1 MTRIISF
8 SLGNIWRW
16 SKSRNRDKLI
26 AYAKKLKI
34 GGVEIIFSSKEE
46 LYKFK
51 LSKDNERWL
60 KNLDYVTIHAPFKLV
75 RKADNEE
82 EIIKQLKIIAE
93 LYTKFN
99 AKNVI
104 IHPQDLPSPNILNQ
118 FNFNVSTE
126 NLPKKRKITIS
137 KLRRVFKKYPKI
149 GLCLD
154 VSHAYLWSKYETLKL
169 IRAFE
174 EKITQI
180 HFSGTY
186 RKRDHQS
193 LRIVSEDFIFSIEP
207 IFKLNVPIIIEE
219 DIRIKSNKFLHEE
232 INFIKNMFRK

>member
-1 MTRIISF
+1 MTRVIGF
-8 SLGNIWRW
+8 ALGNIWRW
-16 SKSRNRDKLI
+16 SKSQNRDDLI
-26 AYAKKLKI
+26 TYAKKLKVD
-34 GGVEIIFSSKEE
+34 GVEITFSSKEE
-46 LYKFK
+46 LYEFK
-51 LSKDNERWL
+51 LSKKNERWL
-60 KNLDYVTIHAPFKLV
+60 KNLDYVTIHAPFRLV

-82 EIIKQLKIIAE
+82 EIIKQLKIIAK
-93 LYTKFN
+93 LYTKLN

-137 KLRRVFKKYPKI
+137 KLRNIFKKYPKI

-154 VSHAYLWSKYETLKL
+154 VSHAYLWSKHETLKL

-174 EKITQI
+174 ERITQI

-193 LRIVSEDFIFSIEP
+193 LRVVNKDFIFSIEP
-207 IFKLNVPIIIEE
+207 IFKLKTPIIIEE
-219 DIRIKSNKFLHEE
+219 DIRIKSNKFLYEE
-232 INFIKNMFRK
+232 INFIKNMFKK